1 MYVPHVKLCPSE
13 EELCVTPRVGDGKIS
28 ATKKVFKDE
37 IPRDRIPVSTGDN
50 RYVKSTIPGYSGDFP
65 KMLHKYGGTFSQLAD
80 ECIDEFVTD
89 YMRHAEDKAKLDEQ
103 MRLLPKLKPICDAHN
118 ARDHMNMWVDNYL
131 RSSNRREPERIIPQV
146 FDANEQPISFRIY
159 RNSGMVPNY
168 AGHVHGQAFTG
179 GRTQGD
185 ITRKLEVCSHYYPS
199 YGFYLRNKDL
209 AQESCTSDNA

>member
-1 MYVPHVKLCPSE
+1 
-13 EELCVTPRVGDGKIS
+13 
-28 ATKKVFKDE
+28 
-37 IPRDRIPVSTGDN
+37 
-50 RYVKSTIPGYSGDFP
+50 
-65 KMLHKYGGTFSQLAD
+65 MLHKYGGTFSQLAD

-168 AGHVHGQAFTG
+168 AGHVHG
-179 GRTQGD
+179 
-185 ITRKLEVCSHYYPS
+185 KLLPIGFIKKSFHYLDYKEVLSLLSPETI
-199 YGFYLRNKDL
+199 R
-209 AQESCTSDNA
+209 QEK